1 MSGKRGGISL
11 DMTAMCDM
19 AFLLLTFFILTA
31 KMKTPEVVQVDIPAS
46 VSDKK
51 IQEQGLLKITVSK
64 EGAVFF
70 SLSEAST
77 RKDLIERV
85 NELKKLNLTEKDK
98 IAFANTEMF
107 GLPFNQ
113 MKGFFSMP
121 ASKREKYPQQGIPID
136 SANNELKVWIK
147 EAKGVNNRLI
157 IAIKGDKES
166 DYEKYSGVVSTLQ
179 DLNLNKF
186 SLITSLQAKPKD
198 E

>member
-46 VSDKK
+46 VSEKK
-51 IQEQGLLKITVSK
+51 VPEQNVLKITVASD
-64 EGAVFF
+64 GAVYF
-70 SLSEAST
+70 SISEAPT
-77 RKDLIERV
+77 RKKLIDRIV
-85 NELKKLNLTEKDK
+85 ELKKLTLSENEK

-107 GLPFNQ
+107 GLPMAQ
-113 MKGFFSMP
+113 LKGFFSKT
-121 ASKREKYPQQGIPID
+121 AAEREAYKQTGIPID
-136 SANNELKVWIK
+136 SANNELKIWVK
-147 EAKGVNNRLI
+147 EAKNINGRLI
-157 IAIKGDKES
+157 IAIKGDKNS
-166 DYEKYSGVVSTLQ
+166 DYEKYSGVVATLQ

-186 SLITSLQAKPKD
+186 SLITSLEAKPK

>member
-31 KMKTPEVVQVDIPAS
+31 KMKTPEVVQVDIPSS

-51 IQEQGLLKITVSK
+51 VPEQNLLKITVAND
-64 EGAVFF
+64 GAVYF
-70 SLSEAST
+70 SVTESST
-77 RKDLIERV
+77 RKQLIDKIAES
-85 NELKKLNLTEKDK
+85 KKMNLTEQDK

-107 GLPFNQ
+107 GLPMNQ
-113 MKGFFSMP
+113 LKGFLSMSP
-121 ASKREKYPQQGIPID
+121 SQRNEFKQSGIPID
-136 SANNELKVWIK
+136 SANNELKTWIR
-147 EAKGVNNRLI
+147 EAKGINNRLI
-157 IAIKGDKES
+157 IAIKGDKQS
-166 DYEKYSGVVSTLQ
+166 DYEKYSGVVNTLQ

-186 SLITSLQAKPKD
+186 SLITTLEERPK